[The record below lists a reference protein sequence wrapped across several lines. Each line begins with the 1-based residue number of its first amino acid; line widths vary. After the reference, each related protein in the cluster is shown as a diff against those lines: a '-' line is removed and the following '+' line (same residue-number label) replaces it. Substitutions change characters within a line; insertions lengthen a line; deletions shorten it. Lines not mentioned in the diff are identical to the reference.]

1 MSRAFLALGLLSL
14 TIVLQSASAGAATA
28 PRGPDPAA
36 RAVSPPRGQH
46 QAWASG
52 HGFDTCAAPSLHAMR
67 AWRDAYSVANIYIGG
82 DARACAQPRLTR
94 EWVVAVRQL
103 GYRLIPTYVGPQAP
117 CTRFRHRFAPEHA
130 FERGAQE
137 AEQAVADAQRLG
149 IPEGQPIYYDM
160 EAYNSRNRSCRD
172 AVLAFLDAWTIH
184 LDELGYMSGVYS
196 SAGSGIRDLAQ
207 AEGITRPHAVWYAHW
222 DGRPEP
228 YGSRYVP
235 DDLWYDHQR
244 IKQYR
249 GGHYEEHGGVRLKV
263 DSNFVDGPV
272 Y

>member
-1 MSRAFLALGLLSL
+1 MPRPLLALGLLSL
-14 TIVLQSASAGAATA
+14 AIVLPCASAEAVSR
-28 PRGPDPAA
+28 PKGPGPAE

-52 HGFDTCAAPSLHAMR
+52 LGFDTCAAPSLRAMR
-67 AWRDAYSVANIYIGG
+67 AWREAYSVANVYIGG
-82 DARACAQPRLTR
+82 AARSCAQPHLTR
-94 EWVVAVRQL
+94 EWVGQTRRM

-117 CTRFRHRFAPEHA
+117 CTRFRHRFGGANA
-130 FERGAQE
+130 FERGLRE

-160 EAYNSRNRSCRD
+160 EAYRSRDLSCRD
-172 AVLAFLDAWTIH
+172 AVLSFLDAWTVH
-184 LDELGYMSGVYS
+184 LDELGYLPGVYS
-196 SAGSGIRDLAQ
+196 SAASGIRDLAE
-207 AEGITRPHAVWYAHW
+207 AEGITRPHAVWYARW
-222 DGRPEP
+222 DGEPEP
-228 YGSRYVP
+228 YGDKHVP

-249 GGHYEEHGGVRLKV
+249 GGHFEEHGGVRMKI
-263 DSNFVDGPV
+263 DSNMVDGPV